1 MIVREKKT
9 MKNKKKILS
18 CISLLAFAALAAGFA
33 GAGVRA
39 NAAETAGETQKA
51 NGFYME
57 AGASVRIDGKAGVR
71 FQAYLSADKYAELI
85 ETPRQAGK
93 DVKIYAVA
101 NRSDTGATLGATN
114 AVRQEVSLPLPD
126 ENGGYTLQARVTY
139 DELAAD
145 TIKKAAAVEIS
156 ARYYIVTDGE
166 EQSAVAAEEDDNSRS
181 MRAVANAALT
191 KGEVTESAVKNY
203 LGNVTNVSA
212 AGKMYVSDMQTI
224 DLSGVI
230 GNDVSAVTIRRI
242 SAQRK

>member
-1 MIVREKKT
+1 MREKKT

-85 ETPRQAGK
+85 ETPQQAGK

-191 KGEVTESAVKNY
+191 KGEVTANAVENY
-203 LGNVTNVSA
+203 LGNVTNVSVV

-224 DLSGVI
+224 DRFGGLRYGVF
-230 GNDVSAVTIRRI
+230 RRKE
-242 SAQRK
+242 SRYGGEE

>member
-1 MIVREKKT
+1 

-85 ETPRQAGK
+85 ETPQQAGK

-101 NRSDTGATLGATN
+101 NRSDTGATLGATKRR
-114 AVRQEVSLPLPD
+114 AAGSIASL
-126 ENGGYTLQARVTY
+126 ARRKRRLH
-139 DELAAD
+139 LAG
-145 TIKKAAAVEIS
+145 
-156 ARYYIVTDGE
+156 ARYLRRT
-166 EQSAVAAEEDDNSRS
+166 R
-181 MRAVANAALT
+181 
-191 KGEVTESAVKNY
+191 
-203 LGNVTNVSA
+203 
-212 AGKMYVSDMQTI
+212 
-224 DLSGVI
+224 
-230 GNDVSAVTIRRI
+230 RRI
-242 SAQRK
+242 QSKRRRRWKFPHVTT